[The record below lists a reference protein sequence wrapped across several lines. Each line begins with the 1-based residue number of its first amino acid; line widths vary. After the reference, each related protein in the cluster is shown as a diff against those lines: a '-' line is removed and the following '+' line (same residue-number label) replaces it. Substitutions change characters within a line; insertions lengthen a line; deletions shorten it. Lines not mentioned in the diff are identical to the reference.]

1 MRALFLIDGEHYP
14 PVVLD
19 AMKRVEESIG
29 LEGVAAAFL
38 GGTEKLKEG
47 TDYGVPL
54 VKAEDPVAA
63 VEKALEEHDEV
74 EVVVDLSDEPV
85 VGYRERMR
93 IASLVLA
100 AGASYRGSD
109 FELRPPD
116 YHAIS
121 TKPSLAVIGTGKRVG
136 KTAVSGYLAR
146 LLSANGFAPGV
157 VSMGRGGPSE
167 PEVIKGHEMEVGS
180 SYLLDALARGAHAAS
195 DYYETAAL
203 SRVFT
208 VGCRRCGGG
217 LAGAP
222 FVSNVLEG
230 ARLANGLDTRL
241 TVFDGSGAAV
251 PPVAVGGRVL
261 VAGAHQDPEYV
272 SGYLGAYRILMS
284 DLLLLTMSEEP
295 MAGKEKVRST
305 AEAARRI
312 RPNLQ
317 VIPAVFRPR
326 PVGEVR
332 GLKVGY
338 VSTAPRSVL
347 KVLCQHLEERY
358 GCEVVAASGSL
369 SDRKGLARD
378 LEYMR
383 SLDVE
388 AYLTEIK
395 AAAVDV
401 VTRRGTEEE
410 KPVFYC
416 DNDPVAVE
424 GCDGLLDRA
433 LLELAERVVAGFEDE
448 TGSPDGSVGV

>member
-1 MRALFLIDGEHYP
+1 
-14 PVVLD
+14 
-19 AMKRVEESIG
+19 
-29 LEGVAAAFL
+29 
-38 GGTEKLKEG
+38 
-47 TDYGVPL
+47 VPL
-54 VKAEDPVAA
+54 VKAEDPISA
-63 VEKALEEHDEV
+63 VKKALEEYDDV
-74 EVVVDLSDEPV
+74 EVAVDLSDEPV

-100 AGASYRGSD
+100 AGASYKGSD
-109 FELRPPD
+109 FDLRPPE
-116 YHAIS
+116 YHEVS

-136 KTAVSGYLAR
+136 KTAISGYLAR
-146 LLSANGFAPGV
+146 LLSENGFAPGV
-157 VSMGRGGPSE
+157 VSMGRGGPPE

-203 SRVFT
+203 SRVVT

-251 PPVAVGGRVL
+251 PPVEVGGRVL
-261 VAGAHQDPEYV
+261 VAGANQDPEYV
-272 SGYLGAYRILMS
+272 TGFLGAYRILIS

-295 MAGKEKVRST
+295 MAGEERVQSIVET
-305 AEAARRI
+305 ALRI
-312 RPNLQ
+312 KPNLR

-332 GLKVGY
+332 GLKVAY
-338 VSTAPRSVL
+338 VSTAPRTIL
-347 KVLCQHLEERY
+347 KVLCRHLEERY

-378 LEYMR
+378 LENMR
-383 SLDVE
+383 GLDVE

-401 VTRRGTEEE
+401 VTRRGAGEE

-416 DNDPVAVE
+416 DNDPVAVD
-424 GCDGLLDRA
+424 GCDGLLDGA

-448 TGSPDGSVGV
+448 IGGHGGVAGV

>member
-100 AGASYRGSD
+100 AGASYKGSD

-146 LLSANGFAPGV
+146 LLTANGFAPGV

-241 TVFDGSGAAV
+241 TIFDGSGAAV
-251 PPVAVGGRVL
+251 PPIAVGGRVL

-272 SGYLGAYRILMS
+272 TGYLGAYRILMS

-295 MAGKEKVRST
+295 MADKEKVRST

-378 LEYMR
+378 LEDMR
-383 SLDVE
+383 SLGVE